1 MNKTVNLRAHV
12 TFFKNIFWLAT
23 LKRELGK
30 TNSLKKK
37 HPVLNPIHLV
47 MLEKRIHWTEIRP
60 RAGYNFAG
68 LYEWI
73 LYEALAGRPI
83 VWIPLMFQTASGCR
97 VTVCGREG
105 RLTAQFDLDLNWYSR
120 STRRINPK
128 LRGHLQFQSARSAR
142 WVSLIGS
149 EDAFCCW
156 GEHHLILPYPILW
169 RASVSPCPSAP
180 PGFCFAVLFL
190 SRWHISV
197 WIISLLQ
204 EAAAP
209 TIFMCVCARLPG
221 RAHARAASFL
231 PRLLDAWCLRGRF
244 KAATAMKGGEEKRGD
259 GGKGGCMRMVNER
272 ESSRLWGDVA
282 GLVLLPLKEPLWV
295 FSRSG
300 WGCFCSQWPYS

>member
-1 MNKTVNLRAHV
+1 
-12 TFFKNIFWLAT
+12 
-23 LKRELGK
+23 
-30 TNSLKKK
+30 
-37 HPVLNPIHLV
+37 

-73 LYEALAGRPI
+73 LYEVLAGRPI

-120 STRRINPK
+120 STRRVNPK

-142 WVSLIGS
+142 WVSLVGS

-231 PRLLDAWCLRGRF
+231 PVFSPPGVCEALSKRGLRWKGARRRGVTEGRVDAWEWW
-244 KAATAMKGGEEKRGD
+244 MKGSLLGCEEMWRGLFCCPW
-259 GGKGGCMRMVNER
+259 KNHSEFSVVQA
-272 ESSRLWGDVA
+272 GDVFA
-282 GLVLLPLKEPLWV
+282 VSGRIASVASTHWFLHTSARPSLPPIDVPPCLHERDYSV
-295 FSRSG
+295 RRSFQ
-300 WGCFCSQWPYS
+300 CLFTN